1 MLQFTGSQRVRHGWM
16 TEHTNKPQN
25 RDSQVVLVVKNSP
38 ASAGDTSDTV
48 SIPEL
53 GRFLGVG
60 NATPPVFLP
69 GKLHGVRSLVAYS
82 PWGGKESDTT

>member
-1 MLQFTGSQRVRHGWM
+1 MGFPGGA
-16 TEHTNKPQN
+16 
-25 RDSQVVLVVKNSP
+25 VVKNSP
-38 ASAGDTSDTV
+38 ASAGDARDTV

-69 GKLHGVRSLVAYS
+69 GKLHGQRREPGRLHDWAHTHFLNTEIWNLISFDSKFV
-82 PWGGKESDTT
+82 

>member
-1 MLQFTGSQRVRHGWM
+1 MGFPGGA
-16 TEHTNKPQN
+16 
-25 RDSQVVLVVKNSP
+25 VVKNSP

-60 NATPPVFLP
+60 SATPPVFLP
-69 GKLHGVRSLVAYS
+69 GKLHGQRREPGRLQSMELQRVGHDWAHTHFLYTLKF
-82 PWGGKESDTT
+82 GI